1 MHLVKEIV
9 KVNPY
14 ELHLLFEDGNIH
26 IVPLEKR
33 LKEWS
38 GNEESIFRDL
48 LNPDYFNKVKLNKEL
63 ETIFWDNGVDFCPD
77 MLFQWSEK

>member
-1 MHLVKEIV
+1 MHLIKEIV
-9 KVNPY
+9 KVKPY
-14 ELHLLFEDGNIH
+14 ELYLLFEDGN
-26 IVPLEKR
+26 VRMVSFEEK

-48 LNPDYFNKVKLNKEL
+48 LNPYFFNKVKLNKEL

-77 MLFQWSEK
+77 MLFLWSEK